1 MPTITFVVMTDFTG
15 TVQQVAEH
23 GLQVIQRSLN
33 LCGQEVELN
42 NAPAES
48 WDTEVNVTDRISM
61 QINEGLVADDEE
73 DVADFYRR
81 RGEPLPKGRKWKY
94 VDASS
99 SDHDEEVVN
108 EEGNEEGNE
117 ESNEEELPKSEH
129 DDVEEPPAK
138 VQKKERLPCDPEQ
151 AVFITIRQQGNTFKF
166 AMKLNETV
174 GQLKLKLHEKTHIPV
189 QEIHLTLHNPPLASL
204 NDDLTLDEYA
214 INETST
220 LILSRKESF
229 H

>member
-81 RGEPLPKGRKWKY
+81 RVSLCQK
-94 VDASS
+94 
-99 SDHDEEVVN
+99 VVN
-108 EEGNEEGNE
+108 GNM
-117 ESNEEELPKSEH
+117 LMLLRQTMVRKVMKKSM
-129 DDVEEPPAK
+129 
-138 VQKKERLPCDPEQ
+138 KKPMNK
-151 AVFITIRQQGNTFKF
+151 TMKKIRRNNK
-166 AMKLNETV
+166 K
-174 GQLKLKLHEKTHIPV
+174 
-189 QEIHLTLHNPPLASL
+189 
-204 NDDLTLDEYA
+204 
-214 INETST
+214 
-220 LILSRKESF
+220 
-229 H
+229 